1 MENELDATY
10 TANDPDWLVT
20 IPPAPLEAVPV
31 SQPEGVSDANADI
44 SDYLCAGHAQIWYTE
59 RNLLTKGKCWLCD
72 GDKSNLHPEGGCAH
86 LSAREFVDKWGP
98 WEAGDSTE
106 VAEIAE
112 AYAAHCSRSGPSAED
127 VANLVEAAF
136 AVEKLQL
143 DDVPIEVECAAQ
155 EALSAALAP
164 WRKK

>member
-1 MENELDATY
+1 
-10 TANDPDWLVT
+10 
-20 IPPAPLEAVPV
+20 
-31 SQPEGVSDANADI
+31 
-44 SDYLCAGHAQIWYTE
+44 
-59 RNLLTKGKCWLCD
+59 
-72 GDKSNLHPEGGCAH
+72 
-86 LSAREFVDKWGP
+86 
-98 WEAGDSTE
+98 
-106 VAEIAE
+106 
-112 AYAAHCSRSGPSAED
+112 